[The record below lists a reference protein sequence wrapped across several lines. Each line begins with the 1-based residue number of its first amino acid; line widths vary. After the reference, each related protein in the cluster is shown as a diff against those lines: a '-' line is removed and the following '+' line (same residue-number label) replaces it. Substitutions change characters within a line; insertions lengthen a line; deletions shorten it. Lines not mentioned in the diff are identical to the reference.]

1 MELDSW
7 PLIVVAVLSPLAV
20 ILSLLAVYLYRYRF
34 KMFHSLIK
42 CDKIILDFK
51 NSVDFSRV
59 PLGARNTRRIFLTM
73 LGS

>member
-34 KMFHSLIK
+34 EMFHSLIK
-42 CDKIILDFK
+42 CDKVFLISKI
-51 NSVDFSRV
+51 
-59 PLGARNTRRIFLTM
+59 PLTFPGFL
-73 LGS
+73 